1 MRNPKIVFI
10 NYCLPIIGVIFL
22 AGMAYAGWTPPP
34 TGSTPPVNNVEPP
47 ISSSSATAYK
57 AGALGVGGLFEA
69 DVDAHFALL
78 AGKVG
83 IGTSNPTEKL
93 QIAGKALADDFCLN
107 GDPTKCLSNVSGS
120 IIGDG
125 GSTQLDY
132 TDQNFCCLGGEC
144 KCKYASPCPLVMDN
158 YQGCSSGYVATGF
171 YASGCGRGNEA
182 YYFVCTRLK
191 SSAASAPSL
200 SFPAQLFSSA
210 GSFTVPTGVTAI
222 TVELWGGGGG
232 GGGGGGAVGDLGQQ
246 WYFVGPNIGG
256 GGGGGGAGGHK
267 KSTVGVTPGASYAVM
282 VGAGGGGGTGGNSI
296 NYLADNYLADGCGN
310 NGSSGGNGGLSAV
323 AGLISVSG
331 GSGGQG
337 GHPACWK
344 EEDGKAIGGHAASGG
359 NGGTAGEGGSN
370 GAAGNRWAGGGRGG
384 FSTFGQGGSGRSG
397 GIGAYM
403 NGGTT
408 GAPGDGGSDGFVII
422 TW

>member
-10 NYCLPIIGVIFL
+10 NYCLPIIAIIFL
-22 AGMAYAGWTPPP
+22 AGLAYAGWTPPP
-34 TGSTPPVNNVEPP
+34 TGSTPPANNIKPP
-47 ISSSSATAYK
+47 ITSGSAAAYK
-57 AGALGVGGLFEA
+57 AGAFGVGGLFET
-69 DVDAHFALL
+69 DVDTHLGLL

-107 GDPTKCLSNVSGS
+107 GDPAKCLSTVSAAGSGGATGLPLRQGPAGCNFIVTTSAYCYTLGCEGCSGRACTSQYLNCDGTCGSKNNRPPYFTCPTKELSGTGGGSGS
-120 IIGDG
+120 P
-125 GSTQLDY
+125 GSNAGSQL
-132 TDQNFCCLGGEC
+132 FF
-144 KCKYASPCPLVMDN
+144 
-158 YQGCSSGYVATGF
+158 SSGTF
-171 YASGCGRGNEA
+171 
-182 YYFVCTRLK
+182 T
-191 SSAASAPSL
+191 AP
-200 SFPAQLFSSA
+200 A
-210 GSFTVPTGVTAI
+210 GVTSV

-232 GGGGGGAVGDLGQQ
+232 GGGGGGAVGDLAQMLN
-246 WYFVGPNIGG
+246 FVGPNIGG

-296 NYLADNYLADGCGN
+296 NYLADECGN

-408 GAPGDGGSDGFVII
+408 GAPGDGGNDGFVII

>member
-34 TGSTPPVNNVEPP
+34 TGSTPPANNIKPP
-47 ISSSSATAYK
+47 ITSGSAAAYK
-57 AGALGVGGLFEA
+57 AGAFGGGGLFET
-69 DVDAHFALL
+69 DVDTHLGLL

-107 GDPTKCLSNVSGS
+107 SDPAKCLSTVSAAGSGGATGLPLRQGPAGCNFIVTTSAYCYTLGCEGCSGRGCTSQYLNCDGTCGSKNNRPPYFTCPTKELSGTGGGSGS
-120 IIGDG
+120 P
-125 GSTQLDY
+125 GSNAGSQL
-132 TDQNFCCLGGEC
+132 FF
-144 KCKYASPCPLVMDN
+144 
-158 YQGCSSGYVATGF
+158 SSGTF
-171 YASGCGRGNEA
+171 
-182 YYFVCTRLK
+182 T
-191 SSAASAPSL
+191 AP
-200 SFPAQLFSSA
+200 A
-210 GSFTVPTGVTAI
+210 GVTSV

-232 GGGGGGAVGDLGQQ
+232 GGGGGGAVGDLAQMLN
-246 WYFVGPNIGG
+246 FVGPNIGG
-256 GGGGGGAGGHK
+256 GGGGGGSGGHK
-267 KSTVGVTPGASYAVM
+267 KSTVSVTPGSNYTVT
-282 VGAGGGGGTGGNSI
+282 VGAGGSGGAGGASI
-296 NYLADNYLADGCGN
+296 SSFTSTDFVCGN
-310 NGSSGGNGGLSAV
+310 NGSSGSNGGSSNV
-323 AGLISVSG
+323 AGLVAVSG

-337 GHPACWK
+337 GHPACRDK
-344 EEDGKAIGGHAASGG
+344 EGIGGKGADGG

-370 GAAGNRWAGGGRGG
+370 GTVGSRWDGGGGGG
-384 FSTFGQGGSGRSG
+384 FGVFGQGGSGRSG

-408 GAPGDGGSDGFVII
+408 GAPGDGGNDGFVII